1 MNKYFIFSFLLFVS
15 LLANAQNKWTLDD
28 CIQQAIKENLELKQS
43 TFDNKIKKED
53 LRQSRMALLPTLN
66 GYLSANNSYGRS
78 IDPSNNEIV
87 STQLLQTGISAS
99 SSLTLFQGFVNINR
113 VQYNRLTVL
122 KGSLNEEILRN
133 DIIFKVMNAFF
144 DFCFSK
150 GQLQIALDQ
159 FEMSTMNLNKIRVM
173 VDAGIKAG
181 TDVAEIESRLAQDD
195 FKVTQARNNVYKSK
209 LALQQLLNN
218 TTDITFDINNEI
230 IDGIYE
236 LEKMPDPDS
245 VFNLAEQHLPQ
256 FGEIIVDSKI
266 STTNLAIA
274 RGGRMPVLRAQA
286 GYGTGYYDSYK
297 DQNGS
302 LIGFHDQLGNNGYQY
317 VGLSLS
323 IPLFNGWQVNRSI
336 NNARWN
342 VEKTNAGNEI
352 KIRNFRFEI
361 ENACLALKSAA
372 DEYRSSIVQKK
383 ASDIN
388 LQLAEKKWEQGIGN
402 LLELTDARNRKASA
416 EAEMLRTQLQY
427 QLKFKTIQ
435 IFTGEVNFN
444 QF

>member
-1 MNKYFIFSFLLFVS
+1 
-15 LLANAQNKWTLDD
+15 
-28 CIQQAIKENLELKQS
+28 
-43 TFDNKIKKED
+43 
-53 LRQSRMALLPTLN
+53 
-66 GYLSANNSYGRS
+66 
-78 IDPSNNEIV
+78 
-87 STQLLQTGISAS
+87 
-99 SSLTLFQGFVNINR
+99 
-113 VQYNRLTVL
+113 
-122 KGSLNEEILRN
+122 
-133 DIIFKVMNAFF
+133 
-144 DFCFSK
+144 
-150 GQLQIALDQ
+150 
-159 FEMSTMNLNKIRVM
+159 
-173 VDAGIKAG
+173 
-181 TDVAEIESRLAQDD
+181 
-195 FKVTQARNNVYKSK
+195 
-209 LALQQLLNN
+209 
-218 TTDITFDINNEI
+218 
-230 IDGIYE
+230 
-236 LEKMPDPDS
+236 
-245 VFNLAEQHLPQ
+245 
-256 FGEIIVDSKI
+256 
-266 STTNLAIA
+266 
-274 RGGRMPVLRAQA
+274 LRAQA